1 MNCLMQSESKF
12 LPDFSHI
19 YIESKAQGFNLTKKC
34 IRNFPKAKI
43 IEISDYKSIFNR
55 PRQDFQT
62 QKQSMKLILAIK
74 KPPYIYKGTDI
85 LQDGGYKNFY
95 YNTPMLNC
103 LYNCS
108 YCFLQGMYSSANI
121 VVFVNEIDMQDAV
134 KNEIVKRVHKEQPL
148 MLSISYNTDLMAFE
162 NILPIT
168 KNWIQF
174 AKLNLDLNLEI
185 RTKSGLYHSIKDI
198 ESSDQIVLAWTLS
211 PDKVVRKYELNT
223 PPLSKRI
230 SAIKLALK
238 DGWKVRLCFDPIL
251 YYNNWENDYLELF
264 NEVKSSLNLDQV
276 LDITVGT
283 FRMSN
288 DYFNR
293 IRKSKPN
300 SGLFYQNYKNENGI
314 VSIDSKKKNSIF
326 KLVSDNFSNYLPQNK
341 IHYSI

>member
-1 MNCLMQSESKF
+1 MQSESKF

-19 YIESKAQGFNLTKKC
+19 YIESKAQGFNLTEKC

-62 QKQSMKLILAIK
+62 QKESMKLILAIK

-185 RTKSGLYHSIKDI
+185 RTKSSLYHSIKDI
-198 ESSDQIVLAWTLS
+198 EPSDQIVLAWTLS

-223 PPLSKRI
+223 SPLSKRI
-230 SAIKLALK
+230 SAIKSALK

-264 NEVKSSLNLDQV
+264 NKVKSSLNLDQV

>member
-1 MNCLMQSESKF
+1 MQSESKF

>member
-1 MNCLMQSESKF
+1 MQSESKF

-19 YIESKAQGFNLTKKC
+19 YIESKAQSFNLTEKC

-74 KPPYIYKGTDI
+74 KPPYIYKATDI

-134 KNEIVKRVHKEQPL
+134 KNEIVKRVHKDQPL

-185 RTKSGLYHSIKDI
+185 RTKSSLYHSIKDI
-198 ESSDQIVLAWTLS
+198 EPSDQIVLAWTLS

-223 PPLSKRI
+223 SPLSKRI
-230 SAIKLALK
+230 SAIKSALK

-264 NEVKSSLNLDQV
+264 NKVKSSLNLDQV

-300 SGLFYQNYKNENGI
+300 SDLFYENYISLEGNKIISSDKQKAINQLVSKYFSGHFNEN
-314 VSIDSKKKNSIF
+314 S
-326 KLVSDNFSNYLPQNK
+326 
-341 IHYSI
+341 IHYWN

>member
-1 MNCLMQSESKF
+1 MQSESKF

-185 RTKSGLYHSIKDI
+185 RTKSGLYHSIKYI

-264 NEVKSSLNLDQV
+264 NKVKSSLNLDQV

-300 SGLFYQNYKNENGI
+300 SGLFYQNYK
-314 VSIDSKKKNSIF
+314 
-326 KLVSDNFSNYLPQNK
+326 YLYAK
-341 IHYSI
+341 W

>member
-1 MNCLMQSESKF
+1 MQSESKF

-230 SAIKLALK
+230 SAIKLALN

-264 NEVKSSLNLDQV
+264 NKVKSSLNLDQV

-341 IHYSI
+341 IHYLI

>member
-1 MNCLMQSESKF
+1 MQSESKF

-174 AKLNLDLNLEI
+174 AKLEI

-264 NEVKSSLNLDQV
+264 NKVKSSLNLDQV

>member
-1 MNCLMQSESKF
+1 MQSESKF

-19 YIESKAQGFNLTKKC
+19 YIESKAEGFNLTKKC

-55 PRQDFQT
+55 PQQDFQT

-134 KNEIVKRVHKEQPL
+134 KNEIVKRVHKDQPL

-230 SAIKLALK
+230 SAIKSALK

-264 NEVKSSLNLDQV
+264 NKVKSSLNLDQV

>member
-1 MNCLMQSESKF
+1 MQSESKF

-230 SAIKLALK
+230 SAIKLALN
-238 DGWKVRLCFDPIL
+238 DGGKVRLCFDPIL

-264 NEVKSSLNLDQV
+264 NKVKSSLNLDQV

>member
-1 MNCLMQSESKF
+1 MQSESKF

-19 YIESKAQGFNLTKKC
+19 YFESKAQGFNLTKKC

-264 NEVKSSLNLDQV
+264 NKVKSSLNLDQV